1 MELGMGLVMELGM
14 GLVPVPLLELT
25 PGQGQGPAFGL
36 AKQAWLLDEKP
47 LQEPGLQPAEEPQ
60 V

>member
-1 MELGMGLVMELGM
+1 MELGTGLMLELGL
-14 GLVPVPLLELT
+14 GPVSVPMLELT

-36 AKQAWLLDEKP
+36 AKQAWLLAEKP
-47 LQEPGLQPAEEPQ
+47 LQEPGLQPAEELQ